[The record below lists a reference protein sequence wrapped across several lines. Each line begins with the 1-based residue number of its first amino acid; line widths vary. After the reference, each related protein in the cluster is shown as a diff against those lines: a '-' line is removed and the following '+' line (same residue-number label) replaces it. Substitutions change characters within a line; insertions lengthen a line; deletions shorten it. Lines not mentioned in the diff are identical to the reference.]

1 MIDRSLVVLTS
12 IYLYISIYQQDQ
24 LLVIPYIVW
33 TIVQVPINLLCCM
46 YLTKVIEMWVILPWS
61 ITFMEFY
68 GGLLAASV
76 RNDWKWDET
85 HRLNTLKI
93 YNALLKT
100 YSTQKPSM
108 GKDDKFHETHEQQN
122 SIEFQQLSIE
132 VEGEEN
138 QLSKT
143 IHEVQSKRELLKQK
157 WDEIR
162 REEMIR
168 QMEETKRQTLEKKEA
183 KKHKKVKE
191 SEIMKPGNIS
201 TTPIQNEKSRINEH
215 EQMSTRLELGLNK
228 VAKKIGGFKKS
239 KKETPEDSILTKK
252 HQEKDVN
259 ELEEEIKV
267 TGSTKLVYDRNTEE
281 DSLSTTEILLGSQ
294 MNAEKEKEIKEQ
306 SGMKKEENLSTRRE
320 INKELSLNT
329 KSKSELTRK
338 CNIEPEEASSIQRVH
353 PTIEKRNEGPL
364 KNKEGSKPRLN
375 CPLWR
380 KLNTD
385 EFPLKEWSNEIVTEV
400 EYQIDSSND
409 MYECKSITESQKVIS
424 KDISGE
430 GEEKYSFLRTKHE
443 TNKIKMKKTKIG
455 SKKFN

>member
-1 MIDRSLVVLTS
+1 
-12 IYLYISIYQQDQ
+12 
-24 LLVIPYIVW
+24 
-33 TIVQVPINLLCCM
+33 
-46 YLTKVIEMWVILPWS
+46 
-61 ITFMEFY
+61 
-68 GGLLAASV
+68 
-76 RNDWKWDET
+76 
-85 HRLNTLKI
+85 
-93 YNALLKT
+93 
-100 YSTQKPSM
+100 
-108 GKDDKFHETHEQQN
+108 
-122 SIEFQQLSIE
+122 
-132 VEGEEN
+132 
-138 QLSKT
+138 
-143 IHEVQSKRELLKQK
+143 
-157 WDEIR
+157 
-162 REEMIR
+162 
-168 QMEETKRQTLEKKEA
+168 
-183 KKHKKVKE
+183 
-191 SEIMKPGNIS
+191 MKPGNIS

-239 KKETPEDSILTKK
+239 KNENPEDSILTKK

-281 DSLSTTEILLGSQ
+281 DSLSTTEILLG
-294 MNAEKEKEIKEQ
+294 
-306 SGMKKEENLSTRRE
+306 RE

-430 GEEKYSFLRTKHE
+430 GEEKYSFLRTK
-443 TNKIKMKKTKIG
+443 TRNKQNK
-455 SKKFN
+455 NEEN